1 MRSYAREIGHITLRE
16 EVTHRN
22 YRDTKRVVGGRLVP
36 GWKKACV
43 AAFSAYRS
51 TGCSKSR
58 RQCRCLHHRRV
69 SRQKGTLKRKKSW
82 WQRWWLAK
90 YEKLRNKR
98 KTKWPWWRRPGV
110 GDWGGGAG
118 RSGKLLLRFCSRQGN
133 GYESKTCI
141 MKLAHL
147 GWPCT
152 LYAFISPMLSLS
164 QANRK
169 RMRKAI
175 YI

>member
-22 YRDTKRVVGGRLVP
+22 YRDTKRVGGGRLVP

-51 TGCSKSR
+51 TGRSKSR

-98 KTKWPWWRRPGV
+98 KTKWPWWRRPG
-110 GDWGGGAG
+110 WGIEGEGLEEAG
-118 RSGKLLLRFCSRQGN
+118 SCYSDFAPGRAMGTKARLALWNLL
-133 GYESKTCI
+133 
-141 MKLAHL
+141 
-147 GWPCT
+147 T
-152 LYAFISPMLSLS
+152 LDDPVLYTLS
-164 QANRK
+164 
-169 RMRKAI
+169 
-175 YI
+175 